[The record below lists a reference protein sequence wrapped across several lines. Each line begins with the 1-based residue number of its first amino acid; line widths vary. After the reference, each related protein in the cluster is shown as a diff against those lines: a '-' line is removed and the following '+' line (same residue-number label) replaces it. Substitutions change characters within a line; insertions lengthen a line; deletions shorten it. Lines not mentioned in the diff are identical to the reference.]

1 MDGEDQQYSC
11 GEDSVDVSKQ
21 NLHHFIHFLRWA
33 RAFARV
39 MSALSLESC
48 AGRSPPFLALISV
61 RSFPSFEQWIR
72 SFHHRLKK
80 GKKKGQM
87 INADNIGS

>member
-21 NLHHFIHFLRWA
+21 NLHHFIHFLRWT

-39 MSALSLESC
+39 MSALSLESW
-48 AGRSPPFLALISV
+48 AGRSPPFLARAHLRLLISIV
-61 RSFPSFEQWIR
+61 WAMDTEFSSQTQE
-72 SFHHRLKK
+72 
-80 GKKKGQM
+80 GKKGQT